1 MGPQDKGLSF
11 SFQQMLELRAENLE
25 RRFQEQEEKRKA
37 DEALREKVYQEMKAK
52 ELAKKRLIRE
62 GVIDPPKEDE
72 SGQDIAYAI
81 SKAQRCRLGGW
92 F

>member
-1 MGPQDKGLSF
+1 MDKSI
-11 SFQQMLELRAENLE
+11 FQQMLELREESLE

-37 DEALREKVYQEMKAK
+37 EEALREKAYQKMKAK

-81 SKAQRCRLGGW
+81 DKIHRNRLGGW
-92 F
+92 Y